1 MVLPQLAQ
9 FVDLSL
15 FLLRIMLALVFGSSG
30 WSHVREP
37 RSRGESL
44 GMSPVSTVVLGVVE
58 IVGSLGL
65 VLGIFPRVAAALL
78 IGVMVGAIYKKVFVW
93 RTGFWGDET
102 QGWYY
107 DLFYLVG
114 NLVILTTGGGAWTLL

>member
-1 MVLPQLAQ
+1 MLLPQLAQ

-15 FLLRIMLALVFGSSG
+15 FLLRTMLALVFGSSG

-37 RSRGESL
+37 GKRGESL
-44 GMSPVSTVVLGVVE
+44 GMSPISTAVLGVVE
-58 IVGSLGL
+58 IAGSVGL
-65 VLGIFPRVAAALL
+65 VLGIFPRVAATLL
-78 IGVMVGAIYKKVFVW
+78 IGIMLGAIYKKIFVW

-107 DLFYLVG
+107 DLFYLVA